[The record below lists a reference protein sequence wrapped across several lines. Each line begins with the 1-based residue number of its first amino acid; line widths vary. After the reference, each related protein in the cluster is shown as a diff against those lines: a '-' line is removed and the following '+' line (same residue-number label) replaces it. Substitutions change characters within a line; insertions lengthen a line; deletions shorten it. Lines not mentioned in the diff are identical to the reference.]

1 MADDIIIEGDA
12 QQALRGYS
20 DSELMALWWATTETV
35 ENEAVDV
42 SAREAMFIE
51 LAALEMARRALLP

>member
-12 QQALRGYS
+12 LQTLRGFS
-20 DSELMALWWATTETV
+20 DSELLALWWATTETV

-42 SAREAMFIE
+42 SAREAAFVE